1 MNIEK
6 KLKTAELTQAQK
18 NMFRKRSG
26 VFKAANFYFDP
37 TEVVAT
43 SYNWWV
49 FVKKIKGKVV
59 FNDYNYSNSTAKH
72 QSKARSLIHKLG
84 IKPALVISAPKG
96 LQDLESAIACH
107 EALNRKL
114 LFDMERPRSHKAKN
128 KERAKQIKENLKT
141 IKAIKELMKGGK

>member
-37 TEVVAT
+37 TEVFAT

-49 FVKKIKGKVV
+49 FIKKIKGKVI

-72 QSKARSLIHKLG
+72 QSKARSLLYKLG

-96 LQDLESAIACH
+96 LQDLEAAITWY
-107 EALNRKL
+107 EALNREL